1 MMQSEE
7 YLMNPLIEKDIQ
19 TIQSIEAVP
28 YIMKMLSDATGLR
41 FICIARVTEVKWTTC
56 AVLDLVNFD
65 LNPGDELE
73 ITTTFCSQVRRSS
86 QPIVIEHAQTDA
98 HYSKSEI
105 PIMYGFES
113 YFSFPIFN
121 SNGDFFGTLCGLDPL
136 PAKLKTTEIEHQIKS
151 FAELISRQIEVDQ
164 RLSIAESDLFN
175 QKTAFKLQE
184 QYIAILG
191 HDLRTP
197 LSALTMGVS
206 FLKQQV
212 KDETSQKILARMDN
226 STTRMTRLISDVMDL
241 TREKMGNGMVLN
253 IKTVDN
259 LEDTLTH
266 TVSELSGL
274 HPQRAIQTDIN
285 IKGLV
290 DCDPERIAQL
300 LSNLLIN
307 AIVHGDPAQM
317 IDVKSTIED
326 GIFSLSVSNGGE
338 PITPEK
344 IDKLFKPF
352 WQNESNKKT
361 GGLGLG
367 LFIASQITS
376 AHNGTLKVSSNESKT
391 VFTFQA
397 TL

>member
-1 MMQSEE
+1 
-7 YLMNPLIEKDIQ
+7 MNPLIEKDIQ

-28 YIMKMLSDATGLR
+28 HIMKMLSDATGLR

-56 AVLDLVNFD
+56 AVLDLVDFN
-65 LNPGDELE
+65 LNPGDELD
-73 ITTTFCSQVRRSS
+73 ITTTFCSQVRRST
-86 QPIVIEHAQTDA
+86 QPIVIEHAQKDT

-212 KDETSQKILARMDN
+212 KDETSQRILARMDN

-241 TREKMGNGMVLN
+241 TRGKMGNGIELN

-259 LEDTLTH
+259 LEDTLIH
-266 TVSELSGL
+266 SF
-274 HPQRAIQTDIN
+274 
-285 IKGLV
+285 
-290 DCDPERIAQL
+290 RI
-300 LSNLLIN
+300 IR
-307 AIVHGDPAQM
+307 
-317 IDVKSTIED
+317 
-326 GIFSLSVSNGGE
+326 
-338 PITPEK
+338 
-344 IDKLFKPF
+344 
-352 WQNESNKKT
+352 
-361 GGLGLG
+361 
-367 LFIASQITS
+367 ITS
-376 AHNGTLKVSSNESKT
+376 TANDSNQYQYKGFS
-391 VFTFQA
+391 
-397 TL
+397 

>member
-1 MMQSEE
+1 
-7 YLMNPLIEKDIQ
+7 MNSSIEKDIQ

-41 FICIARVTEVKWTTC
+41 FICIARVTEDKWTTC
-56 AVLDLVNFD
+56 AVLDRVNFN

-73 ITTTFCSQVRRSS
+73 IDTTFCSQVRRSTK
-86 QPIVIEHAQTDA
+86 PVVIEHAQKDA

-113 YFSFPIFN
+113 YFSFPIFSKDGN
-121 SNGDFFGTLCGLDPL
+121 FFGTLCGLDPL

-151 FAELISRQIEVDQ
+151 FAELISRQIEADE
-164 RLSIAESDLFN
+164 RLSTVESDLFDE
-175 QKTAFKLQE
+175 QTAAKLRE

-197 LSALTMGVS
+197 LSALSMGVS
-206 FLKQQV
+206 LLMEQV
-212 KDETSQKILARMDN
+212 KDDISQKVLARMDN
-226 STTRMTRLISDVMDL
+226 SATRMKRLISDVMDL
-241 TREKMGNGMVLN
+241 THGKMGNGIELN
-253 IKTVDN
+253 VKTVNN
-259 LEDTLTH
+259 LQDILTH

-274 HPQRAIQTDIN
+274 HPQRAIQTSIN
-285 IKGLV
+285 IESSV

-307 AIVHGDPAQM
+307 AIVHGDPVQI
-317 IDVKSTIED
+317 IDVKSTIES
-326 GIFSLSVSNGGE
+326 GVFLLSVSNGGA
-338 PITPEK
+338 PISPET
-344 IDKLFKPF
+344 IDKLFQPF
-352 WQNESNKKT
+352 WQNESNKQT

-367 LFIASQITS
+367 LFIASQITL
-376 AHNGTLKVSSNESKT
+376 AHNGTLTVSSNESRT
-391 VFTFQA
+391 DFTFQA